1 MINNFNNTFTI
12 VNVAINRP
20 LFKEFAYKVYKK
32 LDDSFVGA
40 RVKVNFANQDQV
52 GIITKVN
59 PKTELDDTKIKE
71 AALVD
76 SFSIIPKD
84 IFSLLEFGSSYYQY
98 PFGQCLNATM
108 PKLLRNGAP
117 FDYEQIPALEIVYP
131 FEEQA
136 LKRVKS
142 AEQLEIL
149 EILKSGPVKRKE
161 LREQGFSSSSENALI
176 KKGLV
181 KTFNLKTQ
189 NKKFTELDDDILNE
203 EPPVPN
209 TEQTDA
215 ILRISNEKHFATFL
229 LNGITGSGKTEVYL
243 RIIENVIKNGK
254 AVLILVP
261 EIALTPQTFA
271 RFYRRFNI
279 PVSSMHSAL
288 SDRERLDAYIDMASG
303 KSGILIGTRTAL
315 FTPIP
320 NLGLIVVDEEHDSS
334 FKQNDSFRYHAR
346 TMAIMRAKINDCPI
360 VLGSATPSIETI
372 YNAQRGLF
380 RQINLTMRAGG
391 ASLPSFTLIDLKNE
405 PLSEGLKTGISQSLE
420 NEIGEETAKGNQV
433 LLFLNRRGYAHHLV
447 CHHCGH
453 VFVCPNCD
461 NLLTVHKLQN
471 RLVCH
476 VCENFYPIPDKCYV
490 CENTE
495 LLEQGFGTEQV
506 AEFLKLRYP
515 DVGVE
520 RIDRDSVTTKTQLEY
535 KLNKI
540 RSGASKIM
548 LGTQMLAKGHDFPNV
563 TLVGI
568 LDVDSSLFSD
578 DFRSLENTAQLLT
591 QVSGRAGRGQKT
603 GRVILQTHHTDNL
616 LINKL
621 IDPNCSYMEIASQ
634 LLEDRKK
641 MNLPPYSSQAFL
653 LCNSTNR
660 ARAFNYLSEI
670 NKKLLNII
678 NSNSNISVTNVMSD
692 KMEKVQNRYHF
703 HVLLTSSDR
712 KTLSQVLL
720 EVRKI
725 SESVQLPSD
734 VRFAIE
740 VDPVTMY

>member
-1 MINNFNNTFTI
+1 MNNTFTI

-20 LFKEFAYKVYKK
+20 LFSTFAYRINRII
-32 LDDSFVGA
+32 DDSFVGA
-40 RVKVNFANQDQV
+40 RVMVNFANQEQI
-52 GIITKVN
+52 GIITQVN
-59 PKTELDDTKIKE
+59 PETDIDVSRLKE
-71 AALVD
+71 AVPVD
-76 SFSIIPKD
+76 TNSIIPHD
-84 IFSLLEFGSSYYQY
+84 IFALLEFGSSYYQY
-98 PFGQCLNATM
+98 PFGQCLNATL

-117 FDYEQIPALEIVYP
+117 FDYEQIPALELIPSVDEP
-131 FEEQA
+131 TFE
-136 LKRVKS
+136 KFIGKIKS
-142 AEQLEIL
+142 KEQLDII
-149 EILKSGPVKRKE
+149 EILKKGPVKRKE
-161 LREQGFSSSSENALI
+161 LRERGFSSSSENALI

-181 KTFNLKTQ
+181 KLFSMKTE
-189 NKKFTELDDDILNE
+189 NIRFTCRQGDILSE
-203 EPPVPN
+203 VPPEAN
-209 TEQTDA
+209 TEQSDA
-215 ILRISNEKHFATFL
+215 ILRISKEKHFATFL

-243 RIIENVIKNGK
+243 RIIENVIKEGK

-271 RFYRRFNI
+271 RFYRRFSI

-360 VLGSATPSIETI
+360 VLGSATPSLESI
-372 YNAQRGLF
+372 YNAQRGIF
-380 RQINLTMRAGG
+380 RRIDLKTRAGG
-391 ASLPSFTLIDLKNE
+391 ASLPSFSLIDLKNE
-405 PLSEGLKTGISQSLE
+405 PLTDGLKTGISQSLE

-461 NLLTVHKLQN
+461 NLLTVHKKQN
-471 RLVCH
+471 RLQCH
-476 VCENFYPIPDKCYV
+476 VCENFYPIPQRCYV

-495 LLEQGFGTEQV
+495 LMEQGFGTEQV

-520 RIDRDSVTTKTQLEY
+520 RIDRDSVTTKSQLEY
-535 KLNKI
+535 GLSRI
-540 RSGASKIM
+540 RSGSSKIM
-548 LGTQMLAKGHDFPNV
+548 LGTQMLAKGHDFPDV

-568 LDVDSSLFSD
+568 IDVDSSLFSD

-591 QVSGRAGRGQKT
+591 QVSGRAGRGKKA
-603 GRVILQTHHTDNL
+603 GRVIIQTHHTDSL
-616 LINKL
+616 LINRL
-621 IDPNCSYMEIASQ
+621 IDPDCSYIEIAEK
-634 LLEDRKK
+634 LLEERRNL
-641 MNLPPYSSQAFL
+641 NLPPYSSQAFL

-660 ARAFNYLSEI
+660 ARAFNYLTEV
-670 NKKLLNII
+670 NKKLIKII
-678 NSNSNISVTNVMSD
+678 NSNANISVTRVMSD

-703 HVLLTSSDR
+703 HVLLTASDR
-712 KTLSQVLL
+712 KTLSSVLL

-725 SESVQLPSD
+725 TESEHLPSD

-740 VDPVTMY
+740 VDPITMY